1 MKKRR
6 ILPLLLILIL
16 FAQLLCF
23 PAAAQEVDLN
33 LHCRN
38 AVLMDAETGEL
49 IYSMQP
55 YEKAYPASMTKIMT
69 SLLAFEALEAGTI
82 TLDTVVTVSEN
93 AATQIQAD
101 EASVSLQSGEKMG
114 MKDLLHCLLMPSAN
128 DAAIVLAEHLVGSC
142 DVFVDK
148 MNQRAAELGSQNTHF
163 ANVNGLHDPDHY
175 TCAYDLA
182 LFFREAM
189 SHPLFRQILSTPEY
203 TTAPTN
209 MSDERELRLTNDI
222 VASSYYSG
230 RISDNYLCGKTGST
244 SSAGKCLTS
253 AVEIDDMVLISVIM
267 GSGPY
272 EDEDG
277 VTQAG
282 HYVETIRLL
291 EYGFDNFYK
300 VTLAQPDAA
309 VASVE
314 VTLSEDG
321 KEVALIPSGSLTRVI
336 PNSVP
341 KGVIEQQVTLLAD
354 TVEAP
359 VEAGQVMG
367 TIAFSHDGETL
378 GEVDL
383 VAESSLS
390 LSEKLL
396 RKQNRRA
403 FWAKNWGWFV
413 FIPLLILLLP
423 VAALCVLRYIN
434 IQRAKRRRMRRKAAR
449 AAAQRRAHTK

>member
-1 MKKRR
+1 MKKYR

-16 FAQLLCF
+16 LAQLLCF
-23 PAAAQEVDLN
+23 PVAAQEVDLK
-33 LHCRN
+33 LRCTN
-38 AVLMDAETGEL
+38 AVLMDAESGTL
-49 IYSMQP
+49 LYSMDP

-114 MKDLLHCLLMPSAN
+114 MNDLLHCLLMPSAN

-163 ANVNGLHDPDHY
+163 ANVNGLHDPEHY

-209 MSDERELRLTNDI
+209 MSDARELRLTNDI

-291 EYGFDNFYK
+291 EYGFDNFHK
-300 VTLAQPDAA
+300 VALTQTSST
-309 VASVE
+309 VASVA
-314 VTLSEDG
+314 VTLSKEG
-321 KEVALIPSGSLTRVI
+321 SEVAVTPSKDLSLVLPNDIPESGI
-336 PNSVP
+336 Q
-341 KGVIEQQVTLLAD
+341 QQVTLLAD

-367 TIAFSHDGETL
+367 TMTFSYEGETL
-378 GEVDL
+378 GEVNL
-383 VAESSLS
+383 VAEKGLS

-396 RKQNRRA
+396 KKQNRQA

-423 VAALCVLRYIN
+423 VVALCVLRYIN
-434 IQRAKRRRMRRKAAR
+434 IQRAKRRRKL
-449 AAAQRRAHTK
+449 RRAQQRARTR